1 MSDPANTATKRASLP
16 VVLAA
21 AAVALL
27 LLARAA
33 GGYVDPDVFHLMALA
48 RATCAL
54 GRVPTEDLFAYTPTV
69 HPTIQH
75 EWGMGMILYG
85 IVHSAGA
92 PGLLALRYA
101 LTLALGV
108 ACAACA
114 RRRGASAPV
123 LLFLAPIGVLLASA
137 SLSTV
142 RAQMLTLLFTA
153 LLLLLLEQDRAGKRS
168 WIALWLPL
176 FIVWT
181 NVHGGFVVGLL
192 FLLAHAV
199 EQALRRRPIR
209 PLVLALAGSALLLG
223 ATPYGFAHVPFLV
236 RGILLRRPNVDE
248 WAPIVRA
255 SPLDLALFA
264 GSLALA
270 LWTAWSAGLRR
281 ARGLPLLLLSAA
293 ATVMHQRHLGI
304 YAVVWTC
311 QAPGFVEASPLG
323 AAVRRLWSRNAL
335 ATSAFACVLG
345 IGAALSFARNRPFT
359 LLVPSSPED
368 GAGWTYPVGA
378 VAYLDAIG
386 FRGNAMT
393 PFHAGAYVSWKLHP
407 KVKVSFD
414 GRYEVAYP
422 EGADQENVDFFLAR
436 PDWRAILAEYPT
448 DVVLAAEKEPVAR
461 RMSEAAGWRLA
472 YRDDVWSVWSRPGL
486 DLPALD
492 RGRIPA
498 AAFP

>member
-1 MSDPANTATKRASLP
+1 MSDSTSTAAKRAFLP
-16 VVLAA
+16 IALAG

-54 GRVPTEDLFAYTPTV
+54 GHVPTEDVFAYTPTV

-85 IVHSAGA
+85 IVRAAGA

-101 LTLALGV
+101 LTIALAI

-123 LLFLAPIGVLLASA
+123 ILVLAPIGVLLASS

-142 RAQMLTLLFTA
+142 RAQMVTLLSTA
-153 LLLLLLEQDRAGKRS
+153 ILLGFLEQDRAGKRR

-176 FIVWT
+176 FLVWT
-181 NVHGGFVVGLL
+181 NVHGGFVVGLV
-192 FLLAHAV
+192 FLVVHAV
-199 EQALRRRPIR
+199 EQALRRRPVR
-209 PLVLALAGSALLLG
+209 PLVFVLAACALLLG
-223 ATPYGFAHVPFLV
+223 ATPFGFAHVPFLV
-236 RGILLRRPNVDE
+236 RGILLDRPNVDE
-248 WAPIVRA
+248 WAPILRA

-270 LWTAWSAGLRR
+270 LGSAWSTGLRR
-281 ARGLPLLLLSAA
+281 AEGLALLLLSAA
-293 ATVMHQRHLGI
+293 ATVLHQRHLGI

-311 QAPGFVEASPLG
+311 LAPGFVERSPLG
-323 AAVRRLWSRNAL
+323 ASIRKLWSRSAL
-335 ATSAFACVLG
+335 ATSAFACVLAV
-345 IGAALSFARNRPFT
+345 GAGASLARNRPFA
-359 LLVPSSPED
+359 LLVPSSPGD

-378 VAYLDAIG
+378 VAWLADVR

-407 KVKVSFD
+407 DVRVSFD

-422 EGADQENVDFFLAR
+422 DGAERENLDFFLAR
-436 PDWRAILAEYPT
+436 PGWRAILAKYPT

-461 RMSEAAGWRLA
+461 RMSEAPGWKLA
-472 YRDDVWSVWSRPGL
+472 YRDGVWTVWSRPGL
-486 DLPALD
+486 DLPALE
-492 RGRIPA
+492 RARIPDA
-498 AAFP
+498 TFP

>member
-1 MSDPANTATKRASLP
+1 VVIEGKQRALVP
-16 VVLAA
+16 VAIAA
-21 AAVALL
+21 AAIALL

-48 RATCAL
+48 RATCEI

-85 IVHSAGA
+85 IVRAAGA

-101 LTLALGV
+101 LTIALAI

-114 RRRGASAPV
+114 RRRRATAPV
-123 LLFLAPIGVLLASA
+123 LLVLAPIGVLLASA

-153 LLLLLLEQDRAGKRS
+153 ILLVLLEKDRAGKRG
-168 WIALWLPL
+168 WIAAWFAVLL
-176 FIVWT
+176 VWV

-192 FLLAHAV
+192 FLAAHAA
-199 EQALRRRPIR
+199 EQALRRRPVR
-209 PLVLALAGSALLLG
+209 HLVLVLAGSAILLG
-223 ATPYGFAHVPFLV
+223 ATPYGFSHVPFLV
-236 RGILLRRPNVDE
+236 RGILLDRPHVDE
-248 WAPIVRA
+248 WAPILRA
-255 SPLDLALFA
+255 QPLDLALFA

-270 LWTAWSAGLRR
+270 LAAARSTGLRR
-281 ARGLPLLLLSAA
+281 AQGLALLLLSAA
-293 ATVMHQRHLGI
+293 ATALHQRHLGI

-323 AAVRRLWSRNAL
+323 AAIRRLWSRSAL
-335 ATSAFACVLG
+335 ATAAFAAVLAV
-345 IGAALSFARNRPFT
+345 GAGASLVRNRPLA
-359 LLVPSSPED
+359 LLVPATLAD

-378 VAYLDAIG
+378 VAWLGAIG

-407 KVKVSFD
+407 DVRVSFD

-422 EGADQENVDFFLAR
+422 EGAEQENVEFFLAR
-436 PDWRAILAEYPT
+436 GNWREILAKYPT
-448 DVVLAAEKEPVAR
+448 DVVLAAEKEPVA
-461 RMSEAAGWRLA
+461 EAMGDAPGWERA
-472 YRDDVWSVWSRPGL
+472 YRDEAWSVWARPGL
-486 DLPALD
+486 DLPAFE
-492 RGRIPA
+492 RARISEA
-498 AAFP
+498 SFP

>member
-1 MSDPANTATKRASLP
+1 VVIDARAKRATFL
-16 VVLAA
+16 VALAT

-54 GRVPTEDLFAYTPTV
+54 GHVPTDDLFAYTPTV

-85 IVHSAGA
+85 IVHAAGA

-101 LTLALGV
+101 LTIALAV

-123 LLFLAPIGVLLASA
+123 LLLLAPIGVLLASA

-142 RAQMLTLLFTA
+142 RAQMLTLVFTA
-153 LLLLLLEQDRAGKRS
+153 LLLLFLEQDRAGKRG

-176 FIVWT
+176 FLVWT

-192 FLLAHAV
+192 FLAVHIV
-199 EQALRRRPIR
+199 EQALRRRPVR
-209 PLVLALAGSALLLG
+209 HLVLVLAACGLLLG

-236 RGILLRRPNVDE
+236 RGILLRRPDVDE

-255 SPLDLALFA
+255 APLDVALFA

-270 LWTAWSAGLRR
+270 LGTAWSTGLRR
-281 ARGLPLLLLSAA
+281 AEGLALLLLSAA
-293 ATVMHQRHLGI
+293 ATVLHQRHLGI
-304 YAVVWTC
+304 YAVAWTC
-311 QAPGFVEASPLG
+311 QAPGFVEASSLG
-323 AAVRRLWSRNAL
+323 PAIRKLWSRSAF
-335 ATSAFACVLG
+335 ATAAFACVLG
-345 IGAALSFARNRPFT
+345 IGAAASFVRNRPFA

-378 VAYLDAIG
+378 VAWLSDIG
-386 FRGNAMT
+386 FRGNVLT

-407 KVKVSFD
+407 DVRVSFD

-422 EGADQENVDFFLAR
+422 EGAERENVDFFLAR
-436 PDWRAILAEYPT
+436 PEWRAILAKYPT

-461 RMSEAAGWRLA
+461 RISEAPGWKRA
-472 YRDDVWSVWSRPGL
+472 YADGVWSVWSRPGL
-486 DLPALD
+486 DLPALE
-492 RGRIPA
+492 RARIPDA
-498 AAFP
+498 TFP